1 MLEALIS
8 SKTRIKL
15 LMRLFLNPGTS
26 AHLRGLAEE
35 FSESTNAVRL
45 ELNRFEEAGMITA
58 ETLGNKK
65 VYKAN
70 HEHPFFEDLNNLML
84 KYVGVDKIIEF
95 IINRMGDLERV
106 YMTGDYAM
114 GRDSGLIDLIFIGQ
128 IDKGYLVTMV
138 EKAEGLV
145 KKKIR
150 YITYEREEWDQS
162 RDRELI
168 SGKALLLWDRDT
180 VKV

>member
-15 LMRLFLNPGTS
+15 LMRLFLNPGTT

-58 ETLGNKK
+58 ETQGNKK
-65 VYKAN
+65 VYRAN
-70 HEHPFFEDLNNLML
+70 NKHPFFSDINNLML
-84 KYVGVDKIIEF
+84 KYVGVDRVIEF
-95 IINRMGDLERV
+95 IISKMGDLEKV
-106 YMTGDYAM
+106 YMSGDYAM
-114 GRDSGLIDLIFIGQ
+114 GRDSGVIDLVFIGT
-128 IDKGYLVTMV
+128 INKGYLANMI
-138 EKAEGLV
+138 EKAEVLV

-150 YITYEREEWDQS
+150 YITYETVEWGQLKEQ
-162 RDRELI
+162 ELNK
-168 SGKALLLWDRDT
+168 SKTLLLWDRET
-180 VKV
+180 AKG